1 MHSLCRKQKWWGV
14 WQVKSAPRVKE
25 VVRIIRSRVRN
36 DDFISRDVD
45 NRIFV
50 NSYKVSTDKV
60 MGLES

>member
-1 MHSLCRKQKWWGV
+1 MDIIMHSLCRKQKWWGV

-25 VVRIIRSRVRN
+25 VVRIIRSR
-36 DDFISRDVD
+36 DVD

>member
-14 WQVKSAPRVKE
+14 WQVKSAPRVK

-50 NSYKVSTDKV
+50 NSYKVGTDKV